1 MMMTSMPMSS
11 SPPWDVML
19 SLPFWRLD
27 AKGGERLGPRFAF
40 PRDLE
45 SHKCVSVLLLL
56 HL

>member
-1 MMMTSMPMSS
+1 MMMTSMTMS
-11 SPPWDVML
+11 SPPPWGVML

-40 PRDLE
+40 PRVLE